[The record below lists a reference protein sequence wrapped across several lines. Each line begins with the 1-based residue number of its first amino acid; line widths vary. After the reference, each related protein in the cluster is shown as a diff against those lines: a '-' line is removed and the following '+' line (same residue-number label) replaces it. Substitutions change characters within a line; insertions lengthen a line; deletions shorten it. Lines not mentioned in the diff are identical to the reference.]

1 MPQDYDLSAVF
12 MRNWDTRDESG
23 TDRGCEWEQ
32 DWEDVQRVCKVLDI
46 PCDLVRD
53 APRPVFLFNVFR
65 WTSRKHTGTTSS
77 GLPWT
82 IGPMVSRPIRMS
94 SATGSY
100 SNMKASRLV
109 FTPKQRSKIWSTN
122 EGFPSKE

>member
-1 MPQDYDLSAVF
+1 
-12 MRNWDTRDESG
+12 MRNWDSRDESG

-46 PCDLVRD
+46 PCDLVRNT
-53 APRPVFLFNVFR
+53 PRPVFLFLEHFR
-65 WTSRKHTGTTSS
+65 STSRKRTGTTSS
-77 GLPWT
+77 SLLWT

-100 SNMKASRLV
+100 SDVKSSRLV
-109 FTPKQRSKIWSTN
+109 FTPKQRS
-122 EGFPSKE
+122 